1 MVTDAQVRRYQEKR
15 MTGHSMAASAV
26 AAGMSER
33 TGRRWNGRGLPS
45 ASKEPR
51 MYRTRPDPFADVW
64 STEIEPHLVA
74 DADGR
79 LQALTLFA
87 WLCERQPNR
96 FRPGQ
101 VRTLQRRMR
110 EWRARHGPAPEV
122 FFEQT
127 PVPGREA
134 AMDFTDGT
142 DLCVTIAGEPF
153 AHCRSNGS

>member
-15 MTGHSMAASAV
+15 MTGHSMAASAA

-51 MYRTRPDPFADVW
+51 TYRTRPDPFADVW

-79 LQALTLFA
+79 LQALTLFE

-110 EWRARHGPAPEV
+110 EWRARHGPAPAV
-122 FFEQT
+122 FLSRRRSRDAKRRWIS
-127 PVPGREA
+127 PMGRA
-134 AMDFTDGT
+134 WASPSRANRSRICG
-142 DLCVTIAGEPF
+142 
-153 AHCRSNGS
+153 SNGS